1 MLFHCPSCLRVCSL
15 SDADAMAETLDAL
28 SATEVSLARPGLN
41 LENVGIVVSGKALG
55 FIFPRRKLN
64 KKNKEIIPP
73 KHVLDEE
80 ARLQMRFLA
89 ICTACKAV
97 ICCRMSPKQK
107 SQVVRLVKDNLK
119 DKITLAIG
127 DGANDV
133 AMIEAAHVG
142 IGIEGLEGKQ
152 AVMAS
157 DYSGL
162 RAASTDGTE

>member
-1 MLFHCPSCLRVCSL
+1 MRGIGCVLEVDWCRLCPFPFSL
-15 SDADAMAETLDAL
+15 SDADAMSETLDAL
-28 SATEVSLARPGLN
+28 SAAEASIARPGLN

-55 FIFPRRKLN
+55 FVFPRRKLN
-64 KKNKEIIPP
+64 KKNHEIIPP
-73 KHVLDEE
+73 RHVLEE
-80 ARLQMRFLA
+80 ERKLQMRFLA

-133 AMIEAAHVG
+133 GQYSNTRGTNGCTKQQHAACGH
-142 IGIEGLEGKQ
+142 ERLN
-152 AVMAS
+152 
-157 DYSGL
+157 
-162 RAASTDGTE
+162 